1 MQCRNT
7 DGDGLRILSKQ
18 SDHPSGD
25 QPAQRRT
32 GSHDPGSQFQCQTV
46 DLLHTLSLTG
56 TVVIADQGAD
66 ALNDTVG
73 RQVNKGL

>member
-1 MQCRNT
+1 MQCRDT

-18 SDHPSGD
+18 CDQPSGD
-25 QPAQRRT
+25 QPAQGRT
-32 GSHDPGSQFQCQTV
+32 GSHDPGSQFQCQAV
-46 DLLHTLSLTG
+46 DLFHTPSLSG
-56 TVVIADQGAD
+56 SVVIADQGAD

>member
-1 MQCRNT
+1 MQCRDT
-7 DGDGLRILSKQ
+7 DGDGLRILGKQ
-18 SDHPSGD
+18 PDQSSGD

-32 GSHDPGSQFQCQTV
+32 GSHDSSGQFQGQTV

-56 TVVIADQGAD
+56 TVIIADQGAD